1 MFNFSPSAV
10 WWPVVAAVVFVAV
23 LVGLWAT
30 STGSVW
36 ADAGGEASCIGIE
49 SSSVAPPGSSD
60 EFSGGRAQAAHFLK
74 DLSTDL
80 GVPPGAI
87 YSFVAKFHE
96 GSHEACDEA
105 TE

>member
-30 STGSVW
+30 SSGSAW

-60 EFSGGRAQAAHFLK
+60 EFSDGRAQVAHLLK
-74 DLSTDL
+74 SF
-80 GVPPGAI
+80 GGPPGAI

>member
-10 WWPVVAAVVFVAV
+10 GWSVVVAVTVSVAV

-30 STGSVW
+30 SAGSVW
-36 ADAGGEASCIGIE
+36 ADAGPKASCIGIE
-49 SSSVAPPGSSD
+49 SSSISPPRSS
-60 EFSGGRAQAAHFLK
+60 EELTGGRAELAHFLN
-74 DLSTDL
+74 DLE
-80 GVPPGAI
+80 GPPGAI
-87 YSFVAKFHE
+87 YSFVAKLHE

>member
-1 MFNFSPSAV
+1 MFDFSPSAV
-10 WWPVVAAVVFVAV
+10 GWSVVVVAVVSVAV
-23 LVGLWAT
+23 LAGLWAT
-30 STGSVW
+30 SGSAW
-36 ADAGGEASCIGIE
+36 ADAGPKASCIGIE

-60 EFSGGRAQAAHFLK
+60 EFSDGRAQVAHLLK
-74 DLSTDL
+74 SF
-80 GVPPGAI
+80 GGPPGAI